1 MKKVAIEL
9 PVYNGDNCLAA
20 AIESTLAQSYGD
32 FDFLISDNASTD
44 GTEEICRAYAQ
55 RDRRIRYIRQAQ
67 NVGAAANYNLI
78 VPMTD
83 SPYFK
88 WAAHDNLLAV
98 PTI

>member
-1 MKKVAIEL
+1 MKNVAIGL
-9 PVYNGDNCLAA
+9 PVYNGDNYLAA
-20 AIESTLAQSYGD
+20 AIESILAQSYGD

-88 WAAHDNLLAV
+88 WAAHDLLAV